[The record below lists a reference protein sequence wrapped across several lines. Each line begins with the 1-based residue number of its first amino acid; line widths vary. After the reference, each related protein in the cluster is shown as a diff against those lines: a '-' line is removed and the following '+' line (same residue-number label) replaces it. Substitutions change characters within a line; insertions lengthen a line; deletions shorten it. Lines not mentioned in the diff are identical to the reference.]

1 MVTFLTVTTP
11 TSSSGLP
18 TSCKTPPQL
27 VNQRKGLTAVVPRW
41 IYVDRR
47 IDRMI
52 DLRFDKESF
61 FQRGEFPKTVIN
73 GTTEVVLENP
83 WEGRP
88 NSAPFDQQFYLIISL
103 AVGGTPGWFP
113 DDVGGKPWFDGSTS
127 MLIRLL
133 FVARQDANSAAPT

>member
-1 MVTFLTVTTP
+1 
-11 TSSSGLP
+11 
-18 TSCKTPPQL
+18 
-27 VNQRKGLTAVVPRW
+27 
-41 IYVDRR
+41 
-47 IDRMI
+47 MI

-127 MLIRLL
+127 MSTRLFCLLRGSILIQWPPLSCY
-133 FVARQDANSAAPT
+133 V